1 MCIRAN
7 IRRGFVEE
15 VVTISRKRVLVIS
28 FYFSKVGAEPLCMCV
43 CVCVALA
50 GARARA
56 FVCAY

>member
-28 FYFSKVGAEPLCMCV
+28 FYFSKVGAEPVCV

-56 FVCAY
+56 FVCAC